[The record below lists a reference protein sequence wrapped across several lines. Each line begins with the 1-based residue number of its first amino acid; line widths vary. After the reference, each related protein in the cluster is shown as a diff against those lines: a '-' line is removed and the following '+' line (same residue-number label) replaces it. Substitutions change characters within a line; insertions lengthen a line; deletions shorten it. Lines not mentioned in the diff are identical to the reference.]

1 MHLWSCS
8 VLTSLKLNFIDHKN
22 LKFTQLKVY
31 PVMYE
36 KILDLKE
43 VEIAFIILINII
55 IIRLKQVFNAT

>member
-8 VLTSLKLNFIDHKN
+8 VLTLKLNFIDHKN

-43 VEIAFIILINII
+43 VEIAFFILINII